1 MLLQLF
7 TCMLKLKQQPTS
19 RYGISI
25 LTVYTA
31 TPTHVL
37 THCTQDF
44 KRQSS
49 LFFKIVSSVKN
60 HHSAPHLAQL
70 LLRVDYNKYFSTQNP
85 LISLAMMSK

>member
-1 MLLQLF
+1 MDFRFPITTEYLSLA
-7 TCMLKLKQQPTS
+7 S
-19 RYGISI
+19 
-25 LTVYTA
+25 
-31 TPTHVL
+31 PTHVL

-85 LISLAMMSK
+85 LVSLAMMLK